1 MIVLECAPNNSP
13 QRLSSN
19 LVMIEMVILVLVFI
33 SFVMIIT
40 EDIIHINK
48 AKTTLFFGTL
58 CWILAFIFPLHG
70 SSTEQINNEL
80 NHNLLEIAT
89 LWLFLMAAMTFVAY
103 LNSKGFISALVQRLL
118 PKKISERG
126 LMFIVAIFAFVFSSF
141 ADNVTAT
148 LVSIAVIINLQLDV
162 KKRLKYATLIIFAV
176 NSGGVS
182 LITGDVTT
190 LMIFLDDKVTIGNLL
205 ILVIPSLLGV
215 LTLATLLSLKLSGSV
230 ELAQSRMKIER
241 NDIIIA
247 VIFLFTISGTL
258 LANVLY
264 QIPPVLS
271 FLFGLSVMF
280 LTANFLQR
288 HTNQNILNYVR
299 EVEYDALLFFLG
311 VLLIVGI
318 LKEVGVLS
326 GFTVLYNYMP
336 ATQVNYLVGLM
347 SAVIDN
353 VPLTAAL
360 LKADVNMQVTEWLT
374 LTYATGV
381 GGSILVI
388 GSAAGIIAMSKIKE
402 LNFISYLR
410 NVGYLITAYSVGY
423 VAVYFAAN
431 WYV

>member
-1 MIVLECAPNNSP
+1 VLECAQIFTVLARFVPI
-13 QRLSSN
+13 
-19 LVMIEMVILVLVFI
+19 MISTVILALVFI
-33 SFVMIIT
+33 SFVMIVT

-58 CWILAFIFPLHG
+58 CWILAFIFPLHQN
-70 SSTEQINNEL
+70 SASEINRQLNE
-80 NHNLLEIAT
+80 NLLEIAT

-103 LNSKGFISALVQRLL
+103 LNSKGFISAVVQRVL
-118 PKKISERG
+118 PSKISERG
-126 LMFIVAIFAFVFSSF
+126 LMFVIGIFAFIFSSF

-148 LVSIAVIINLQLDV
+148 LVSLAVVTSLKLDV

-190 LMIFLDDKVTIGNLL
+190 LMIFLANKVSISNLL
-205 ILVIPSLLGV
+205 ILILPSLIGV
-215 LTLATLLSLKLSGSV
+215 LTLATFLSMKLTGEVEFETNKTPIAKTDITIALILL
-230 ELAQSRMKIER
+230 A
-241 NDIIIA
+241 
-247 VIFLFTISGTL
+247 TISGTL
-258 LANVLY
+258 IVNVLY

-280 LTANFLQR
+280 LVAQFLHR
-288 HTNQNILNYVR
+288 KKTNQNMLNYIR

-326 GFTVLYNYMP
+326 GFTVLYQHLP
-336 ATQVNYLVGLM
+336 AIQVNYLVGFL
-347 SAVIDN
+347 SSVVDN

-360 LKADVNMQVTEWLT
+360 LKANVEMKLPEWLT

-388 GSAAGIIAMSKIKE
+388 GSAAGIIAMSKVKE
-402 LNFISYLR
+402 LNFVSYLR
-410 NVGYLITAYSVGY
+410 NGVYLTMSYTVGY
-423 VAVYFAAN
+423 VGVYFAAH
-431 WYV
+431 WLL